1 MRADPPPASHCV
13 GVPLGPGARRPERR
27 WRPLHTPISQ
37 PPAQMQITPL
47 IDVLLVLL
55 VMGVLA
61 WSASQ
66 ASGHARAKASAP
78 SDALLGLTLPLRSGV
93 DAASALTSTEDR
105 LWIGLGLQGR
115 LSWGEAP
122 VTRDI
127 LTRQLREA
135 LTHNRHAEVWLAV
148 DQAVPYADLLPWLE
162 WLQAQQV
169 TRLTLLHRAQP
180 QASVTGKP

>member
-1 MRADPPPASHCV
+1 
-13 GVPLGPGARRPERR
+13 
-27 WRPLHTPISQ
+27 
-37 PPAQMQITPL
+37 MQITPL

-66 ASGHARAKASAP
+66 ASGHARVKASAS

-93 DAASALTSTEDR
+93 DAASALAPTEDR

-135 LTHNRHAEVWLAV
+135 LKH
-148 DQAVPYADLLPWLE
+148 
-162 WLQAQQV
+162 
-169 TRLTLLHRAQP
+169 
-180 QASVTGKP
+180 

>member
-1 MRADPPPASHCV
+1 M
-13 GVPLGPGARRPERR
+13 
-27 WRPLHTPISQ
+27 SQ

-66 ASGHARAKASAP
+66 ASGHARVKASAS

-93 DAASALTSTEDR
+93 DAASTLTPTEDR

-135 LTHNRHAEVWLAV
+135 LKHNRHAEVWLAV
-148 DQAVPYADLLPWLE
+148 DQALPYADLLPWLE

-180 QASVTGKP
+180 PASVTGKP